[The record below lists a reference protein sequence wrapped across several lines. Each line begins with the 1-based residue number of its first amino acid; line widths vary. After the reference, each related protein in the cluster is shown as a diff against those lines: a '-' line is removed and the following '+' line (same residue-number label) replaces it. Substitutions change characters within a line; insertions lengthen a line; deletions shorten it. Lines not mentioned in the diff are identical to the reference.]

1 MNSPGIFRLIVMGL
15 ALALSACGGGGD
27 DQNDAAGTQ
36 PPPSGIGAAGGTVTG
51 PNGSKVEIPSGAL
64 AVVTQIAVDQTSAG
78 APPLPAG
85 LTPIGQMFAFTPH
98 GTTFAVPVTIT
109 MPFDPGAVPAG
120 ATPALFK
127 TNAQNQWVQV
137 ANAAFGASSVTG
149 QVSSFSFGQVV
160 IDGFAQTEVNRTFIF
175 SEVRTASENIH
186 ARLDIAE
193 VERGTDFDGDMVKV
207 RDFGPA
213 KFDETFELLDGR
225 TVARNDIATGV
236 AESAADGQFFR
247 VTAEAPLANFNVEGQ
262 AIGSQSELFQ
272 DQTFIKREADAT
284 LTFMMPLARIDLHD
298 ENAIIGR
305 TCTGPI
311 CDFLK
316 GYVSYHIDAVSAGP
330 EPQTFYSV
338 GGSAFLLG
346 FAENWQPRPST
357 AIDSREPF
365 WQDFELSIQD
375 LNGASDSRALLTL
388 KTPKSFPVDLSSIP
402 VNGVFT
408 IKVRATASAWNKIA
422 GPPSERATSAG
433 AYLNFDAPP
442 GGAGSMFVSNG
453 LEQVET
459 PANGERPDPPPIA
472 LPPPCVPGPG
482 PAGTLQFTQSS
493 YVSPESEAPPTITVT
508 RTGGT
513 SGVVTALF
521 ATSDGTAADGTDY
534 KGVTATVFFSDGDD
548 EPRVV
553 EIPITEDSREE
564 GDETVQLSLSQPGG
578 CGALGSQDNATLT
591 IVDDDLAAAPSGLD
605 STFGGGGTATTKGFG
620 GDRSGMVVQ
629 PDGKVIMVGGT
640 FTDFIMARFKADG
653 SLDDSFG
660 DSGKVTIPIVG
671 ADSNAQQEATAVALQ
686 RDGKIVV
693 AGSAVVSGPGGRQAI
708 ALVRFDSNGRLDS
721 SFNGS
726 GFAFGPTFV
735 FGRAFAVAID
745 SQDRIVVAGD
755 TPRDAD
761 PDFGD
766 FVVARFKPDGTLD
779 PTFASGG
786 FTVTDVG
793 GVTNEAHGLKVLA
806 GDALLVSGFAPLI
819 VQNVNGVPTQ
829 SAPVGAVVRY
839 RENGTPDPAFG
850 AGGRVALPGDN
861 VGRGLAVQDDDRIVL
876 AGSIDVEQFPLSQ
889 NRFALM
895 RLLADG
901 RIDDSFGDG
910 GRVQTAFTDR
920 GDRALGVALQADGKI
935 VAAGASNTEIN
946 ANFAVARYDRNGD
959 LDTTFSQD
967 GKLTIEFFGSTD
979 IAENIAIQS
988 NGKIVLGGIARDSV
1002 DGYGM
1007 ARVLP

>member
-27 DQNDAAGTQ
+27 GDQSNSAGTQ
-36 PPPSGIGAAGGTVTG
+36 PPQSGIGAAGGTVNG

-64 AVVTQIAVDQTSAG
+64 AAVTQIAVDQTSAN

-98 GTTFAVPVTIT
+98 GTTFALPVTIT
-109 MPFDPGAVPAG
+109 MPFDAGAVPAG

-137 ANAAFGASSVTG
+137 AGADFGASSVSAE
-149 QVSSFSFGQVV
+149 VSSFSFGQVV
-160 IDGFAQTEVNRTFIF
+160 IDGFAKTEVNRTFIF
-175 SEVRTASENIH
+175 SEIRNIDENLH
-186 ARLDIAE
+186 KRLDFAE
-193 VERGTDFDGDMVKV
+193 VESGTDFDGDMVKT

-213 KFDETFELLDGR
+213 NFDEGFELLDG
-225 TVARNDIATGV
+225 TSVARNSIATGV
-236 AESAADGQFFR
+236 VESAADGQFFR
-247 VTAEAPLANFNVEGQ
+247 VTAEAPLANFNVPGQ
-262 AIGSQSELFQ
+262 AIGSFSQLFQ

-284 LTFMMPLARIDLHD
+284 LTFVMPLARIDLHD

-305 TCTGPI
+305 KCTGPI

-316 GYVSYHIDAVSAGP
+316 GYLSYHIDAVSAGP
-330 EPQTFYSV
+330 EPKTFYTV
-338 GGSAFLLG
+338 GGSALLLG
-346 FAENWQPRPST
+346 FAENWQPQPST

-365 WQDFELSIQD
+365 WTDFELSIQD

-388 KTPKSFPVDLSSIP
+388 KTPKVFAVDLSSIA
-402 VNGVFT
+402 VNEAFT
-408 IKVRATASAWNKIA
+408 IKVRASASAWNKIA

-459 PANGERPDPPPIA
+459 PAQGEQPDPPPIA

-493 YVSPESEAPPTITVT
+493 YVTPESEAPPTITVT

-553 EIPITEDSREE
+553 ELPITEDTLEE
-564 GDETVQLSLSQPGG
+564 GDETVQLTLSQPGG
-578 CGALGSQDNATLT
+578 CGALGAQDSATLT
-591 IVDDDLAAAPSGLD
+591 IIDDDLAPLPSGLD
-605 STFGGGGTATTKGFG
+605 PTFSGDGKATLEAFG
-620 GDRSGMVVQ
+620 GDRSGMAVQ

-640 FTDFIMARFKADG
+640 FANFVMARFRADG
-653 SLDDSFG
+653 TLDDGFG
-660 DSGKVTIPIVG
+660 DSGKVTTPIVG
-671 ADSNAQQEATAVALQ
+671 SDPNAQKEATAVTLQ

-693 AGSAVVSGPGGRQAI
+693 AGSAVVPGGNGQAI
-708 ALVRFDSNGRLDS
+708 ALVRYDSD
-721 SFNGS
+721 GS
-726 GFAFGPTFV
+726 IDDTFGDGGFAFGPTFV
-735 FGRAFAVAID
+735 HGRAFAVAID

-755 TPRDAD
+755 TPKDAD

-766 FVVARFKPDGTLD
+766 FVVARFRANGTLD
-779 PTFASGG
+779 TTFGQGG
-786 FTVTDVG
+786 FNITDIG
-793 GVTNEAHGLKVLA
+793 DVTNEAHGLKVLA
-806 GDALLVSGFAPLI
+806 GDKLLVSGFAPI
-819 VQNVNGVPTQ
+819 IRSNVNGVDIVTEPL
-829 SAPVGAVVRY
+829 GAVVRY
-839 RENGTPDPAFG
+839 LENGFPDPAF
-850 AGGRVALPGDN
+850 APNGRVALPGDN
-861 VGRGLAVQDDDRIVL
+861 VGRGLAVQSDGKILL
-876 AGSIDVEQFPLSQ
+876 AGSVNVGTPLVPL
-889 NRFALM
+889 NRFAVM
-895 RLLADG
+895 RLLANG
-901 RIDDSFGDG
+901 TIDDSFGTR
-910 GRVQTAFTDR
+910 GRVQTQFTDR
-920 GDRALGVALQADGKI
+920 GDDAFGVGVQADDKI
-935 VAAGASNTEIN
+935 VAAGRSSSQLNS
-946 ANFAVARYDRNGD
+946 NFAIARYESNGAI
-959 LDTTFSQD
+959 DTSFDQD
-967 GKLTIEFFGSTD
+967 GKLTIDFLGSTD
-979 IAENIAIQS
+979 IAENVAIQS

-1002 DGYGM
+1002 DGYGV